1 MGYEKIA
8 VEYEDSVA
16 IVKLNDPGVLN
27 ALSNRMVQELH
38 AAIAEVLTS
47 DARCLLLTGEGRAF
61 CAGANLAAGGGAGE
75 ALPPSGHVL
84 ETHYHPVMN
93 QLRQMEIPFVTA
105 INGPAVGV
113 GMSFAVMSDYAI
125 ASSEAYFLQAFANI
139 GLVPD
144 GGATWILPRII
155 GFRRAMELSM
165 LAERLPAASALEWG
179 LINRVVD
186 GDALMSEAMTVARRL
201 AEGPRSLA
209 LIRRL
214 YWESSSNS
222 YAEQFQLEVNMQQQA
237 QQSNDSR
244 EGVLAFLEKRKAKF
258 TGT

>member
-1 MGYEKIA
+1 MPKGTFI
-8 VEYEDSVA
+8 
-16 IVKLNDPGVLN
+16 
-27 ALSNRMVQELH
+27 
-38 AAIAEVLTS
+38 
-47 DARCLLLTGEGRAF
+47 EGM
-61 CAGANLAAGGGAGE
+61 
-75 ALPPSGHVL
+75 PSGLDLFRRNV
-84 ETHYHPVMN
+84 
-93 QLRQMEIPFVTA
+93 
-105 INGPAVGV
+105 
-113 GMSFAVMSDYAI
+113 
-125 ASSEAYFLQAFANI
+125 
-139 GLVPD
+139 
-144 GGATWILPRII
+144 ATLD
-155 GFRRAMELSM
+155 RRAMELSM

-186 GDALMSEAMTVARRL
+186 GDGLMSEAMTVARRL